1 MQDVTM
7 KDILSEMAR
16 GLAGTWVLMVADSD
30 GMVLS
35 SWASSDNRIDPE
47 AFGGFIQIINA
58 TIIQFKASAVG
69 FTKLDDV
76 TFATPFTYMIAKPIA
91 EGACFLFV
99 SAPKTVPLGMIR
111 ISLATYAPRL
121 ELALPGH
128 EAIFKIDGNGIG
140 TGNGTGTGNGIGTV
154 APS

>member
-1 MQDVTM
+1 MPDISM
-7 KDILSEMAR
+7 KDVLSEMAR
-16 GLAGTWVLMVADSD
+16 GLAGTWVVMVADSD

-35 SWASSDNRIDPE
+35 SWESPDNRVSPDL
-47 AFGGFIQIINA
+47 FGGFIQIINA

-91 EGACFLFV
+91 DGACFLFV

-111 ISLATYAPRL
+111 MACTNFAPRL
-121 ELALPGH
+121 EQSLPGH
-128 EAIFKIDGNGIG
+128 EALPRRDGMG
-140 TGNGTGTGNGIGTV
+140 TIV
-154 APS
+154 P

>member
-1 MQDVTM
+1 MPEVTM

-16 GLAGTWVLMVADSD
+16 GLAGTWVVMVADSD

-35 SWASSDNRIDPE
+35 SWESADNRINPE

-111 ISLATYAPRL
+111 MSCANFAPRL
-121 ELALPGH
+121 ESALPGRG
-128 EAIFKIDGNGIG
+128 ALPKIDGMETI
-140 TGNGTGTGNGIGTV
+140 V
-154 APS
+154 P

>member
-1 MQDVTM
+1 
-7 KDILSEMAR
+7 MAW
-16 GLAGTWVLMVADSD
+16 GLAGTWVVMVADSD

-35 SWASSDNRIDPE
+35 SWESPDNRVSPDL
-47 AFGGFIQIINA
+47 FGGFIQIINA

-91 EGACFLFV
+91 DGACFLFV

-111 ISLATYAPRL
+111 MACTNFAPRL
-121 ELALPGH
+121 EQSLPGH
-128 EAIFKIDGNGIG
+128 EALPRRDGMG
-140 TGNGTGTGNGIGTV
+140 TIV
-154 APS
+154 S

>member
-1 MQDVTM
+1 MPDITM
-7 KDILSEMAR
+7 KDVLSEMAR
-16 GLAGTWVLMVADSD
+16 GLAGTWVVMVADSD

-35 SWASSDNRIDPE
+35 SWESPDNRVSPDL
-47 AFGGFIQIINA
+47 FGGFIQIINA

-91 EGACFLFV
+91 DGACFLFV

-111 ISLATYAPRL
+111 MACTNFAPRL
-121 ELALPGH
+121 EQSLPGH
-128 EAIFKIDGNGIG
+128 EALPRRDCMG
-140 TGNGTGTGNGIGTV
+140 TIV
-154 APS
+154 S

>member
-1 MQDVTM
+1 MPDITM

-16 GLAGTWVLMVADSD
+16 GLAGTWVVMVADRD

-35 SWASSDNRIDPE
+35 SWESADNRVSPE
-47 AFGGFIQIINA
+47 AFGGFIQIINGA
-58 TIIQFKASAVG
+58 INAFKSSAVG

-91 EGACFLFV
+91 DGTCFLFV

-111 ISLATYAPRL
+111 MACTNFAPRL
-121 ELALPGH
+121 ELSLPGRQPLPNR
-128 EAIFKIDGNGIG
+128 DGMG
-140 TGNGTGTGNGIGTV
+140 TIV
-154 APS
+154 P

>member
-1 MQDVTM
+1 MPDMNM

-16 GLAGTWVLMVADSD
+16 GLTGTWVVMVADSD

-35 SWASSDNRIDPE
+35 SWESPDNRVSPD
-47 AFGGFIQIINA
+47 AFGGFIQIINGA
-58 TIIQFKASAVG
+58 INAFKASAVG

-91 EGACFLFV
+91 DGACFLFV

-111 ISLATYAPRL
+111 MACTNFGPRL
-121 ELALPGH
+121 EQALPGR
-128 EAIFKIDGNGIG
+128 APLPRSDGM
-140 TGNGTGTGNGIGTV
+140 GTV
-154 APS
+154 VP

>member
-1 MQDVTM
+1 MPDVM
-7 KDILSEMAR
+7 KDILAEMAR
-16 GLAGTWVLMVADSD
+16 GLAGTWVVMVADSD

-58 TIIQFKASAVG
+58 TIVQFKASAVG

-91 EGACFLFV
+91 NGACFLFV

-111 ISLATYAPRL
+111 MSCANFAPRL
-121 ELALPGH
+121 ESALPGYGSSP
-128 EAIFKIDGNGIG
+128 KRDGMG
-140 TGNGTGTGNGIGTV
+140 TIV
-154 APS
+154 P

>member
-1 MQDVTM
+1 MPDGNM

-16 GLAGTWVLMVADSD
+16 GLTGTWVLMVADND

-35 SWASSDNRIDPE
+35 SWESSDNRVSPE
-47 AFGGFIQIINA
+47 AFGGFIQIINGA
-58 TIIQFKASAVG
+58 INAFKQSAVG

-91 EGACFLFV
+91 DGACFLFV

-111 ISLATYAPRL
+111 MSCANFASRL
-121 ELALPGH
+121 EGALPGYGS
-128 EAIFKIDGNGIG
+128 AAKRDGMG
-140 TGNGTGTGNGIGTV
+140 TIV
-154 APS
+154 P

>member
-1 MQDVTM
+1 M

-16 GLAGTWVLMVADSD
+16 GLAGTWVLMVSDND

-35 SWASSDNRIDPE
+35 SWESPENRVAPDQ
-47 AFGGFIQIINA
+47 FGRFIQIINGA
-58 TIIQFKASAVG
+58 IIAFRESAVG

-91 EGACFLFV
+91 DGACFLFV

-111 ISLATYAPRL
+111 MACTNFASRL
-121 ELALPGH
+121 EQSLPGR
-128 EAIFKIDGNGIG
+128 EPLPKRDGMG
-140 TGNGTGTGNGIGTV
+140 TIV
-154 APS
+154 P

>member
-1 MQDVTM
+1 MQDVSM

-16 GLAGTWVLMVADSD
+16 GLVGTWVLMVADND

-35 SWASSDNRIDPE
+35 SWESSDNRISPE
-47 AFGGFIQIINA
+47 AFGGFIQIINGA
-58 TIIQFKASAVG
+58 INAFKQSAVG

-111 ISLATYAPRL
+111 MSCANFASRL
-121 ELALPGH
+121 EGALPGH
-128 EAIFKIDGNGIG
+128 GALPKRDGMG
-140 TGNGTGTGNGIGTV
+140 TIV
-154 APS
+154 P

>member
-1 MQDVTM
+1 MPEVTM

-16 GLAGTWVLMVADSD
+16 GLAGTWVVMVADSD

-35 SWASSDNRIDPE
+35 SWESADNRINPE

-111 ISLATYAPRL
+111 MSCANFAQRL
-121 ELALPGH
+121 ENALPGH
-128 EAIFKIDGNGIG
+128 GALPKIDGMETI
-140 TGNGTGTGNGIGTV
+140 I
-154 APS
+154 P

>member
-1 MQDVTM
+1 MQDVNM

-16 GLAGTWVLMVADSD
+16 GLVGTWVLMVADND

-35 SWASSDNRIDPE
+35 SWESADNRINPE

-58 TIIQFKASAVG
+58 TITQFKASAVG

-91 EGACFLFV
+91 DGACFIFV

-111 ISLATYAPRL
+111 MSCANFAPRL
-121 ELALPGH
+121 EAALPGYGSTP
-128 EAIFKIDGNGIG
+128 KRDGMG
-140 TGNGTGTGNGIGTV
+140 TIV
-154 APS
+154 P

>member
-1 MQDVTM
+1 MPDVTM

-16 GLAGTWVLMVADSD
+16 GLAGTWIVMVADSD
-30 GMVLS
+30 GMVLA
-35 SWASSDNRIDPE
+35 SWESPDNRINPE

-111 ISLATYAPRL
+111 MSCANFAPRL
-121 ELALPGH
+121 EGALPGYGTLP
-128 EAIFKIDGNGIG
+128 KRDGMG
-140 TGNGTGTGNGIGTV
+140 TIV
-154 APS
+154 P

>member
-1 MQDVTM
+1 MPDSTM

-16 GLAGTWVLMVADSD
+16 GLVGTWVLMVADND

-35 SWASSDNRIDPE
+35 SWESADNRINPE

-58 TIIQFKASAVG
+58 TITQFKASAVG

-111 ISLATYAPRL
+111 MSCANFAPRL
-121 ELALPGH
+121 EAALPGYGS
-128 EAIFKIDGNGIG
+128 AAKRDGMG
-140 TGNGTGTGNGIGTV
+140 TIV
-154 APS
+154 P

>member
-1 MQDVTM
+1 MPDVTM

-16 GLAGTWVLMVADSD
+16 GLAGTWVVMVADSD

-35 SWASSDNRIDPE
+35 SWESPENRISPE
-47 AFGGFIQIINA
+47 SFGGFIQIINA

-91 EGACFLFV
+91 DGACFIFV

-111 ISLATYAPRL
+111 MSCTNFAPRL
-121 ELALPGH
+121 EDALPGRG
-128 EAIFKIDGNGIG
+128 ALPKKDGMG
-140 TGNGTGTGNGIGTV
+140 TIV
-154 APS
+154 S

>member
-1 MQDVTM
+1 MPDIKM

-16 GLAGTWVLMVADSD
+16 GLGGTWVLMVSDSD

-35 SWASSDNRIDPE
+35 SWESPDNRVSPD
-47 AFGGFIQIINA
+47 AFGGFIQIINGA
-58 TIIQFKASAVG
+58 INAFKQSAVG

-91 EGACFLFV
+91 DGACFLFV

-111 ISLATYAPRL
+111 ISCANFAPRL
-121 ELALPGH
+121 EQSLPGH
-128 EAIFKIDGNGIG
+128 GSLPQRDGMG
-140 TGNGTGTGNGIGTV
+140 TIV
-154 APS
+154 P